1 MLEFFME
8 EKGFFN
14 RIKETFFGKEIP
26 EIEQE
31 EKEAEE
37 ILKEEEDILE
47 QIEHDAETG
56 VAHQEESRVSEIIET
71 GEGETEEAN
80 SVSTEAQNSEQQK
93 STIAGIQK
101 ASKEEMEAKEEN
113 KQIIETIKTI
123 EDPELGVDIWTLGLI
138 YNINYNAEE
147 KKVHVLMTFTSIM
160 CPVGPMIVQSIEQKI
175 KLLPNIETVSVEVT
189 FSPPWEPTDELREML
204 GV

>member
-1 MLEFFME
+1 MFGE
-8 EKGFFN
+8 E
-14 RIKETFFGKEIP
+14 TP

-37 ILKEEEDILE
+37 LLKEEEDILE
-47 QIEHDAETG
+47 QIEHDTETG
-56 VAHQEESRVSEIIET
+56 VEQKEETRVSEIIES
-71 GEGETEEAN
+71 EEAK
-80 SVSTEAQNSEQQK
+80 TEAQNSELQK
-93 STIAGIQK
+93 STNAGLQK
-101 ASKEEMEAKEEN
+101 VSKEEMEAKEEN
-113 KQIIETIKTI
+113 KPIIKALKTI

-138 YNINYNAEE
+138 YNLDYNKEE

-175 KLLPNIETVSVEVT
+175 KLLPDIEKVSVEVV
-189 FSPPWEPTDELREML
+189 FAPPWEPTDELREML